1 MRRVI
6 VTEFLTLDGVME
18 DSTAWQ
24 QGYDGPDIGPF
35 KREELFSCGALLLGR
50 VTYDGFA
57 RYWPS
62 ATGTGTFGER
72 MNALPKYV
80 ATTTLTALE
89 WNATPLTGDVAGAV
103 QALKREDGGDL
114 LTYGSATLAQ
124 TLLRH
129 GLVDELRLLVYPL
142 ALGSGKRPLRGRGP
156 GAAASPLLAGDGRG
170 RDAAHV
176 RTGPR
181 ARTGEHLT
189 PTTLTGGSGALGTPP
204 TCPVRAECGILGGP
218 QITDC
223 P

>member
-89 WNATPLTGDVAGAV
+89 WNATPLTGDVAAAV

-142 ALGSGKRPLRGRGP
+142 ALGSGKRLFADGDRVPLRLLSSREMGGGVMLLTYGP
-156 GAAASPLLAGDGRG
+156 DP
-170 RDAAHV
+170 
-176 RTGPR
+176 
-181 ARTGEHLT
+181 AREPANT
-189 PTTLTGGSGALGTPP
+189 
-204 TCPVRAECGILGGP
+204 
-218 QITDC
+218 
-223 P
+223 